1 MKIDDID
8 RLILQHL
15 QVDARVSMRELAK
28 KVNLSAPSVT
38 ERVKRLESA
47 GIIEEYTI
55 KLNKKKLGLPVACIV
70 ELTIKNG
77 QYPRFQQFIAEYPY
91 AEFCYRIAGQ
101 ACYVLK
107 LQLPDLS
114 MLESFIND
122 VMPLATTVSHV
133 VLSEVKIKN
142 ILPSEQS

>member
-8 RLILQHL
+8 CLILQQL

-77 QYPRFQQFIAEYPY
+77 QYPCFQQFIAEYPY